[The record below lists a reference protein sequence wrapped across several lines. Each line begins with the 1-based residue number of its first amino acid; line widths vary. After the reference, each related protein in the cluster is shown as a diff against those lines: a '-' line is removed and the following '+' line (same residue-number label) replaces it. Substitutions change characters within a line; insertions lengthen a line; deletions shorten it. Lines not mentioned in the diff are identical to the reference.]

1 MKVDITARHFSPSRN
16 LKKIICEKM
25 EKILKFNVGI
35 IRSRVILTKESTNIE
50 KVEVIIHL
58 KGKDFIAVESSDNF
72 EKSLIIVIDKI
83 ITQVKKRHD
92 RLIKH

>member
-1 MKVDITARHFSPSRN
+1 MKVDITARHFSLSGN
-16 LKKIICEKM
+16 LKEMVYEKM
-25 EKILKFNVGI
+25 QKILKFNVGI
-35 IRSRVILTKESTNIE
+35 INSRVILTKESNIE

-83 ITQVKKRHD
+83 ISQVKKRHD

>member
-1 MKVDITARHFSPSRN
+1 
-16 LKKIICEKM
+16 M
-25 EKILKFNVGI
+25 EKILKFNVSI